1 MTLFLSYPI
10 RLGCE
15 FQNLPLRNK
24 RSLLAGE
31 ETLPELIAST
41 LDTLERHQVEQRP
54 WSLDTPGVFRKAAH
68 VHLWLQEPSNPPP
81 SPPTW
86 VDDQLP
92 NALTHVQKV
101 PEGRSDERWSL
112 SLNSSGRPGR
122 FSESPSFSPLSLP
135 FPPPP
140 SLGGFP
146 LFTLQ
151 LLKLIRCQTQ
161 GMIPPRAGEE
171 AKKKP
176 QV

>member
-68 VHLWLQEPSNPPP
+68 VHLWLQEPSTTPPP
-81 SPPTW
+81 AG
-86 VDDQLP
+86 VDNQLP
-92 NALTHVQKV
+92 NALTHGRKV

-112 SLNSSGRPGR
+112 SLNSSGRPSR

-135 FPPPP
+135 FPPPRL
-140 SLGGFP
+140 SRLVGFP
-146 LFTLQ
+146 SS
-151 LLKLIRCQTQ
+151 RSSS
-161 GMIPPRAGEE
+161 
-171 AKKKP
+171 
-176 QV
+176 